1 MTCLSGMTAGHP
13 LARRP
18 ALAVLAAGLLGARRA
33 GAAGEPHYLRLAT
46 GSLTGTYYPIGELL
60 GQLVSTPPGARVCD
74 PDGVCGVPDLIVI
87 VQTSKGS
94 VENVA
99 AIQSGAAESGFAQ
112 SDVAH
117 AAFNGQGPFAG
128 QPPLTRLRALASL
141 YLESA
146 HLVAR
151 RDSGIGSVADLRGR
165 RVSVDVEG
173 SGTLVEARLILDAFG
188 LGGSDL
194 GSDTLGADGP
204 KAGAIEPVFASP
216 GRALDLMA
224 AGELDA
230 LFLVAGAPAA
240 AVGEL
245 LGEQAATLVPIIGP
259 EVDTL
264 LRAHRFLVPDTIPAG
279 TYPGQTEAVA
289 TLGVAA
295 LWLVAADLDADL
307 VHAIT
312 AALWQPAA
320 RARLV
325 TGHPK
330 GEAIQLQ
337 HALRG
342 VALPVHPGA
351 ARFYQE
357 HGIGG

>member
-1 MTCLSGMTAGHP
+1 MRP
-13 LARRP
+13 LQGPPLRRRSALT
-18 ALAVLAAGLLGARRA
+18 ALAGGLLAPGVAR
-33 GAAGEPHYLRLAT
+33 AAGEPRYLRLVT
-46 GSLTGTYYPIGELL
+46 GSLNGTYYPIGELL
-60 GQLVSTPPGARVCD
+60 AQLVSTPPGARACD
-74 PDGVCGVPDLIVI
+74 ADGVCGVPDLIVI

-112 SDVAH
+112 SDVAD
-117 AAFNGQGPFAG
+117 AAFNGRDLFAG
-128 QPPLTRLRALASL
+128 GPPLTRLRALASL

-151 RDSGIGSVADLRGR
+151 KDSGIASVADLRGR
-165 RVSVDVEG
+165 RVSLDVEG

-188 LGGSDL
+188 LASGG
-194 GSDTLGADGP
+194 TGP
-204 KAGAIEPVFASP
+204 DQVQTVHVSP

-240 AVGEL
+240 AVSEL
-245 LGEQAATLVPIIGP
+245 LGEQAATLVPIAGP
-259 EVDTL
+259 EVDAL
-264 LRAHRFLVPDTIPAG
+264 LQSHRFLVRDAIAPG
-279 TYPGQTEAVA
+279 TYPGQAEAVA

-295 LWLVAADLDADL
+295 LWLVAAELDADL
-307 VHAIT
+307 VYAIT
-312 AALWQPAA
+312 AALWQPTA
-320 RARLV
+320 RPRLV
-325 TGHPK
+325 AGHPK
-330 GEAIQLQ
+330 GEAIRLE

-342 VALPVHPGA
+342 VAVPVHPGA
-351 ARFYQE
+351 ARYYQE